1 MNPYRSELTA
11 NFLKLFRRLPDDARK
26 RARVVYR
33 RWRENPNL
41 PGLHFKRVWANE
53 PVYSV
58 RVDTSYRVVG
68 KLSGDLMKWDF
79 IGNHA
84 EYMRYLESL

>member
-11 NFLKLFRRLPDDARK
+11 DFLKLFRKLPTDVR
-26 RARVVYR
+26 RRTRVAYR

-41 PGLHFKRVWANE
+41 PGLHFKRVWASR

-58 RVDTSYRVVG
+58 RIDSAYRVVG
-68 KLSGDLMKWDF
+68 ALDGDLIKWDF
-79 IGNHA
+79 VGTHND
-84 EYMRYLESL
+84 YMRYLSNL